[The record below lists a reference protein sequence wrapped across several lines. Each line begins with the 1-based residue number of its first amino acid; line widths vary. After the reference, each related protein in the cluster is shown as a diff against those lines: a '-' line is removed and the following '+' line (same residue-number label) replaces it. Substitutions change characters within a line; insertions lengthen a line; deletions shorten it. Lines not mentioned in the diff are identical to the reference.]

1 MFDFL
6 DIRTLAF
13 TNIILS
19 FSLALGLMCYASTL
33 TRFKIIFNV
42 GFGILFFGGAG
53 LLLSLR
59 GKIDDFISIIIAN
72 ELIIIGFIL
81 IYYGLHKLCQSSF
94 DISKGLIVTLFIF
107 IFIFI
112 FILFLYY
119 TYIDPS
125 IKARIIIISYSI
137 SLICILCTHVLF
149 TQKVKEYYL
158 PTRILG
164 IIFLF
169 IAIIE
174 LIRSIVGSKI
184 SNELGFS
191 DLSDIHVLVFC
202 VSILHITSIGFCV
215 VWIVNL
221 KLQGELKALSELDY
235 LTQINNRRSLECIAK
250 KELSKAIRHKNPLSI
265 IVCDIDHFKRIND
278 QYGHQA
284 GDDVLVNFS
293 ALIIKNLRDYD
304 IVARY
309 GGEEFLL
316 LLPNTD
322 IEEAIKVADKLRK
335 IIKKNQFSISD
346 NKTILV
352 TASFGVTSNIESS
365 NNWDIMVKVADNA
378 LYEAKR
384 LGRNQV
390 VR

>member
-42 GFGILFFGGAG
+42 GFGILFLGGAG
-53 LLLSLR
+53 LLLCLR

-94 DISKGLIVTLFIF
+94 DISKSLIVTLLIF
-107 IFIFI
+107 ILFLF
-112 FILFLYY
+112 LFLYY

-169 IAIIE
+169 IAIIQ
-174 LIRSIVGSKI
+174 LIRPIVGSKI

-191 DLSDIHVLVFC
+191 DLSDIHVLIFC

-215 VWIVNL
+215 VWPHPVVWW
-221 KLQGELKALSELDY
+221 A
-235 LTQINNRRSLECIAK
+235 
-250 KELSKAIRHKNPLSI
+250 
-265 IVCDIDHFKRIND
+265 
-278 QYGHQA
+278 A
-284 GDDVLVNFS
+284 GN
-293 ALIIKNLRDYD
+293 K
-304 IVARY
+304 
-309 GGEEFLL
+309 
-316 LLPNTD
+316 
-322 IEEAIKVADKLRK
+322 
-335 IIKKNQFSISD
+335 SD
-346 NKTILV
+346 SG
-352 TASFGVTSNIESS
+352 A
-365 NNWDIMVKVADNA
+365 
-378 LYEAKR
+378 
-384 LGRNQV
+384 
-390 VR
+390 